1 MPRLCFAAAMPQP
14 ERPVP
19 ATPEEQAAAAGPVG
33 PPRADHARSGMLLM
47 LAAVVAFSLMVVCV
61 KLVGRGVPEHQKILV
76 RSAVVIPAL
85 WWMIRRRGLSP
96 WGNKPRLLL
105 LRGALGFAGMWAY
118 FFSATHLPLGN
129 AVLLTH
135 ASPIFAAWF
144 AERWLGERAGR
155 GSWVASAVC
164 LAGVA
169 LVARPTSDAKL
180 LFSAIALLSAVGNGA
195 TYTVVRA
202 ATRHDDPLV
211 VVFALTAV
219 CAPVTVAMTAASG
232 WVAPD
237 AGQWW
242 LLAAMTLTSIVAQV
256 LMTEGMARLP
266 ASRSTHVFFLGPVLA
281 VAWGQAL
288 GDPPLQ
294 AWDWAGAALVVGGVL
309 GLAGLKGRG
318 ARGQPAARAG

>member
-1 MPRLCFAAAMPQP
+1 MQAD
-14 ERPVP
+14 RPVP
-19 ATPEEQAAAAGPVG
+19 ATLPEEVAAAAEPA
-33 PPRADHARSGMLLM
+33 PPRADHARAGVLFMV
-47 LAAVVAFSLMVVCV
+47 AAVLAFSAMVVCV
-61 KLVGRGVPEHQKILV
+61 KLVGRDVPEHQKILV
-76 RSAVVIPAL
+76 RSAVVIPL
-85 WWMIRRRGLSP
+85 LVWLIRRRGLSP
-96 WGNKPRLLL
+96 WGHRPRLLL

-144 AERWLGERAGR
+144 AERFLGERAGR
-155 GSWVASAVC
+155 GTWVASAVC

-169 LVARPTSDAKL
+169 LVARPTAHAPL
-180 LFSAIALLSAVGNGA
+180 GFSAIALLSAVGNGA

-202 ATRHDDPLV
+202 ATRHDHPLV

-219 CAPVTVAMTAASG
+219 CAPVTAVMTAAGG

-242 LLAAMTLTSIVAQV
+242 LLAGMTLTSIVAQV

-266 ASRSTHVFFLGPVLA
+266 ASRSTNVFFLGPVLA
-281 VAWGQAL
+281 IAWGQLL
-288 GDPPLQ
+288 GDPALA
-294 AWDWAGAALVVGGVL
+294 AWDWLGAALVVGGVL
-309 GLAGLKGRG
+309 GLAWRKARLPG
-318 ARGQPAARAG
+318 AGAAPRSG